1 LIACSLWHLRAFILA
16 AAVSVSLLGGCAT
29 TGNPRDPFEP
39 VNRAVY
45 QFNDAFDKVIAK
57 PVAEFY
63 TEVVP
68 QVIRTGVGNFFSNLN
83 DVIVALNNL
92 LQGKVPDAIN
102 DMGRVLVNTT
112 LGVFGVMDPA
122 TSLGVE
128 KHNEDFG
135 QTLGYWGLGSGPYI
149 VLPFLGPSS
158 ARDTVGWVG
167 DVYAWPGTYVESN
180 RARNALIATRF
191 IAARADLLQASQLLE
206 TAALDPYEFLRDAYL
221 QRRQNLVYDGNPPE
235 EIEPPETPAPKPSGG
250 KASPAEIKAVESGSE
265 PAGNGDNSRSS
276 LETLEVPRLETSMPA
291 DTPATAPAKPKRIVR
306 LWLPA
311 ARD

>member
-1 LIACSLWHLRAFILA
+1 LIACSLWRLRALLLA
-16 AAVSVSLLGGCAT
+16 AAVSMSLLGGCAT
-29 TGNPRDPFEP
+29 NGNPRDPFEP

-83 DVIVALNNL
+83 DVIVALNDL
-92 LQGKVPDAIN
+92 LQGKIPDAIN

-122 TSLGVE
+122 TALGVE
-128 KHNEDFG
+128 KRNEDFG

-180 RARNALIATRF
+180 RGRNALIAARF
-191 IAARADLLQASQLLE
+191 ISARADLLQATQLLE

-221 QRRQNLVYDGNPPE
+221 QRRNNLVHDGNPPE
-235 EIEPPETPAPKPSGG
+235 EVEPPDAPAPKPTSG
-250 KASPAEIKAVESGSE
+250 ASPAIGPGVAESE
-265 PAGNGDNSRSS
+265 PAPVEAGGNWQS
-276 LETLEVPRLETSMPA
+276 TLEENEPTRA
-291 DTPATAPAKPKRIVR
+291 TPAPDQAATAVSAKPKRIVR
-306 LWLPA
+306 VWLPSG
-311 ARD
+311 RD